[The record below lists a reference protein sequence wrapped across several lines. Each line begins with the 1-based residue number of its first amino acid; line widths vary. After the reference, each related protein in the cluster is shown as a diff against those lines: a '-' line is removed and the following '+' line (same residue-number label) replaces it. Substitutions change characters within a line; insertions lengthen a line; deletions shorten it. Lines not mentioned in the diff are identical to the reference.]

1 VDTGG
6 KYVLND
12 VSLKADHQPSTES
25 PMPINLLGK
34 LLFPRLPSWERRRR
48 AITVLIVLLISISFA
63 VIVGAVMYYSNS
75 RR

>member
-1 VDTGG
+1 
-6 KYVLND
+6 
-12 VSLKADHQPSTES
+12 
-25 PMPINLLGK
+25 MPINLLGK

-63 VIVGAVMYYSNS
+63 VIVGVIMYYSNS